1 MGTGENQN
9 PVQRAGKDAVTR
21 SLPVAAGSLAKPGLA
36 LQGIAWSVVA
46 VACFAASDTI
56 AKFVTNSVSVL
67 VALWFRYAI
76 QSLVMTAVAIPARGK
91 QAFQTAHPKF
101 QILRGLLLVATT
113 LLAFS
118 SLRFMPV
125 GEFTAIVLITPLVI
139 TLLAGK
145 LLGETVSPLRW
156 VLVAGGFVG
165 AMVII
170 RPGHE
175 AFHWASLLPLALV
188 GTNAWF
194 QVLTSKLAKTEDPMT
209 MQLYSGWTGA
219 VAASLVLP
227 FVWTSLPAASHIALL
242 VLMACLVTAG
252 HFMLTL
258 AYQRA
263 PAVTLTPYFY
273 LQICFAM
280 LCGWLVFAH
289 VPDAWVVAGM
299 ALIGV
304 CGVAGGWLTV
314 YEDKKTGHK
323 TTVSIE
329 PIE

>member
-1 MGTGENQN
+1 MTSVVNSTA
-9 PVQRAGKDAVTR
+9 R
-21 SLPVAAGSLAKPGLA
+21 LAKPGMA
-36 LQGIAWSVVA
+36 LEGIAWSVVA

-76 QSLVMTAVAIPARGK
+76 QTCVMSALMLPVRGK
-91 QAFQTAHPKF
+91 AAFKTAHPKF
-101 QILRGLLLVATT
+101 QILRGLLLVTTT

-118 SLRFMPV
+118 SLQFMPV

-139 TLLAGK
+139 TLLAGR

-165 AMVII
+165 AMIII

-194 QVLTSKLAKTEDPMT
+194 QVLTSTLAKTEDPMT
-209 MQLYSGWTGA
+209 MQLYTGWTGA
-219 VAASLVLP
+219 VVATLALP
-227 FVWTSLPAASHIALL
+227 FVWTALPSWPLLALL
-242 VLMACLVTAG
+242 VVMACLVTAG

-280 LCGWLVFAH
+280 LGGWVVFAH

-299 ALIGV
+299 VLIGV

-314 YEDKKTGHK
+314 YEGRKNQ
-323 TTVSIE
+323 VNIE

>member
-1 MGTGENQN
+1 
-9 PVQRAGKDAVTR
+9 VTSGAQG
-21 SLPVAAGSLAKPGLA
+21 SLRLAKPGMA
-36 LQGIAWSVVA
+36 LEGIAWAVVA
-46 VACFAASDTI
+46 VAFFATADTI

-76 QSLVMTAVAIPARGK
+76 QSVVMTALMLPKRGM
-91 QAFQTAHPKF
+91 QAFKTAHPKF

-118 SLRFMPV
+118 SLQFMPV

-139 TLLAGK
+139 TLLAGR
-145 LLGETVSPLRW
+145 LLGEVVSPLRW
-156 VLVAGGFVG
+156 VLVVGGFVG

-170 RPGHE
+170 RPGDE
-175 AFHWASLLPLALV
+175 AFHWTALLPLALV

-219 VAASLVLP
+219 IVATVALP
-227 FVWTSLPAASHIALL
+227 FVWISLPSLNLL
-242 VLMACLVTAG
+242 VLLVVMACLVTAG

-263 PAVTLTPYFY
+263 PATTLTPYFY

-280 LCGWLVFAH
+280 LGGWVVFAH
-289 VPDAWVVAGM
+289 VPDVWVISGM
-299 ALIGV
+299 VLIGV

-314 YEDKKTGHK
+314 HEDRKAGTKAADK
-323 TTVSIE
+323 RIAIE

>member
-1 MGTGENQN
+1 M
-9 PVQRAGKDAVTR
+9 
-21 SLPVAAGSLAKPGLA
+21 SLTASSRVLA
-36 LQGIAWSVVA
+36 GIAWSVVA
-46 VACFAASDTI
+46 VACFAVSDTV

-76 QSLVMTAVAIPARGK
+76 QSAVMTALMLPKQGL
-91 QAFQTAHPKF
+91 QAFKTAHPKF
-101 QILRGLLLVATT
+101 QVLRGLLLVVTT

-175 AFHWASLLPLALV
+175 AFQWASLLPLALV

-209 MQLYSGWTGA
+209 MQLYAGWTGA
-219 VAASLVLP
+219 VVATLVLP
-227 FVWTSLPAASHIALL
+227 FVWTSLPSWSLLGLL
-242 VLMACLVTAG
+242 VVMACLVTAG
-252 HFMLTL
+252 HFMLIL

-280 LCGWLVFAH
+280 LGGWVVFAH

-299 ALIGV
+299 VLIGI

-314 YEDKKTGHK
+314 VEEKKNQAK
-323 TTVSIE
+323 DQAKNQIIIE

>member
-1 MGTGENQN
+1 MTGS
-9 PVQRAGKDAVTR
+9 AV
-21 SLPVAAGSLAKPGLA
+21 SGSKLAKPGMA
-36 LQGIAWSVVA
+36 LEGIAWSVVA

-76 QSLVMTAVAIPARGK
+76 QSVVMTALMLPEHGM
-91 QAFQTAHPKF
+91 QAFKTAHPKF
-101 QILRGLLLVATT
+101 QILRGLLLVTTT

-118 SLRFMPV
+118 SLQFMPV

-139 TLLAGK
+139 TLLAGR

-219 VAASLVLP
+219 VIGTLALP
-227 FVWTSLPAASHIALL
+227 FVWTTLPSMQLL
-242 VLMACLVTAG
+242 ILLMVMACLVTAG

-280 LCGWLVFAH
+280 LGGWVVFAH
-289 VPDAWVVAGM
+289 VPDAWVIAGM
-299 ALIGV
+299 SLIGV

-314 YEDKKTGHK
+314 YEDNQNLAKHQVKNQ
-323 TTVSIE
+323 VIIE

>member
-1 MGTGENQN
+1 M
-9 PVQRAGKDAVTR
+9 
-21 SLPVAAGSLAKPGLA
+21 A
-36 LQGIAWSVVA
+36 LEGIAWAVVA
-46 VACFAASDTI
+46 VAFFATADTI
-56 AKFVTNSVSVL
+56 AKFVTNTLSVL

-76 QSLVMTAVAIPARGK
+76 QSVVMTALMLPKRGM
-91 QAFQTAHPKF
+91 QAFKTAHPKF

-118 SLRFMPV
+118 SLQFMPV

-139 TLLAGK
+139 TLLAGR
-145 LLGETVSPLRW
+145 LGEVVSPLRW
-156 VLVAGGFVG
+156 VLVVGGFVG

-170 RPGHE
+170 RPGDE
-175 AFHWASLLPLALV
+175 AFHWTALLPLALV

-219 VAASLVLP
+219 IVATVALP
-227 FVWTSLPAASHIALL
+227 FVWISLPSLNLL
-242 VLMACLVTAG
+242 VLLVVMACLVTAG

-263 PAVTLTPYFY
+263 PATTLTPYFY

-280 LCGWLVFAH
+280 LGGWVVFAH
-289 VPDAWVVAGM
+289 VPDVWVISGM
-299 ALIGV
+299 VLIGV

-314 YEDKKTGHK
+314 HEDRKAGTKAADK
-323 TTVSIE
+323 RIAIE

>member
-1 MGTGENQN
+1 MTG
-9 PVQRAGKDAVTR
+9 
-21 SLPVAAGSLAKPGLA
+21 SVADTGRLAKPGMA
-36 LQGIAWSVVA
+36 LEGIAWAVVA
-46 VACFAASDTI
+46 VACFAVSDTI
-56 AKFVTNSVSVL
+56 AKFVTNTVSVL

-76 QSLVMTAVAIPARGK
+76 QSVVMTALMLPKNGM
-91 QAFQTAHPKF
+91 QAFKTAHPKF
-101 QILRGLLLVATT
+101 QILRGLLLVTTT

-118 SLRFMPV
+118 SLQFMPV

-139 TLLAGK
+139 TLLAGR
-145 LLGETVSPLRW
+145 LLGEVVSPLRW
-156 VLVAGGFVG
+156 VLVVGGFVG

-170 RPGHE
+170 RPGDE
-175 AFHWASLLPLALV
+175 AFHWTALLPLALV

-219 VAASLVLP
+219 VVATVALP
-227 FVWTSLPAASHIALL
+227 FVWTSLPSFELL
-242 VLMACLVTAG
+242 VLLVVMACLVTAG

-263 PAVTLTPYFY
+263 PATTLTPYFY

-280 LCGWLVFAH
+280 LGGWVVFLH
-289 VPDAWVVAGM
+289 VPDAWVISGM
-299 ALIGV
+299 LLIGV

-314 YEDKKTGHK
+314 YEDRKAGSKSAVK
-323 TTVSIE
+323 NQVIIE

>member
-1 MGTGENQN
+1 M
-9 PVQRAGKDAVTR
+9 TR
-21 SLPVAAGSLAKPGLA
+21 VVNGIGSLAKPGMA
-36 LQGIAWSVVA
+36 LEGIAWSVVA
-46 VACFAASDTI
+46 VACFAVSDTI

-76 QSLVMTAVAIPARGK
+76 QTVVMSVLMLPVRGK
-91 QAFQTAHPKF
+91 AAFKTAHPKF
-101 QILRGLLLVATT
+101 QILRGLLLVVTT
-113 LLAFS
+113 LLAFL
-118 SLRFMPV
+118 SLSFMPV

-209 MQLYSGWTGA
+209 MQLYTGWTGA
-219 VAASLVLP
+219 VVATMALP
-227 FVWTSLPAASHIALL
+227 FVWTSLPSWPLIGLL
-242 VLMACLVTAG
+242 VVMACLVTAG

-280 LCGWLVFAH
+280 LGGWVVFAH
-289 VPDAWVVAGM
+289 VPDAWVIAGM
-299 ALIGV
+299 VLIGI

-314 YEDKKTGHK
+314 YEDKKSHADK
-323 TTVSIE
+323 NQIVIE

>member
-1 MGTGENQN
+1 
-9 PVQRAGKDAVTR
+9 VTR
-21 SLPVAAGSLAKPGLA
+21 PASSAGSLAKPGMA
-36 LQGIAWSVVA
+36 LEGIAWAVVA
-46 VACFAASDTI
+46 VACFASSDTI

-76 QSLVMTAVAIPARGK
+76 QTIVMSALMLPTRGK
-91 QAFQTAHPKF
+91 AAFKTAHPKY
-101 QILRGLLLVATT
+101 QVLRGLLLVATT
-113 LLAFS
+113 LLAFL
-118 SLRFMPV
+118 SLQFMPV

-145 LLGETVSPLRW
+145 LLGESVSPMRW

-188 GTNAWF
+188 GTNSWF

-209 MQLYSGWTGA
+209 MQLYTGWTGA
-219 VAASLVLP
+219 VVATLALP
-227 FVWTSLPAASHIALL
+227 FVWTTLPSWPLIALM
-242 VLMACLVTAG
+242 VVMACLVTAG

-280 LCGWLVFAH
+280 LGGWIVFSH

-299 ALIGV
+299 ALIGI
-304 CGVAGGWLTV
+304 CGVVGGWLTV
-314 YEDKKTGHK
+314 YENKKNQ
-323 TTVSIE
+323 VNIE

>member
-1 MGTGENQN
+1 MS
-9 PVQRAGKDAVTR
+9 
-21 SLPVAAGSLAKPGLA
+21 SLTLAKPGRVLE
-36 LQGIAWSVVA
+36 GIAWSVIA
-46 VACFAASDTI
+46 VAFFAASDTI
-56 AKFVTNSVSVL
+56 AKYVTSTVSVL

-76 QSLVMTAVAIPARGK
+76 QSVVMTALMLPKHGM
-91 QAFQTAHPKF
+91 QAFKTAHPKF
-101 QILRGLLLVATT
+101 QVLRGLLLVTTT

-118 SLRFMPV
+118 SLQFMPV

-139 TLLAGK
+139 TLLAGR
-145 LLGETVSPLRW
+145 LLGEVVSPLRW
-156 VLVAGGFVG
+156 VLVLGGFVG

-175 AFHWASLLPLALV
+175 AFHWTALLPLALV

-219 VAASLVLP
+219 VVATVALP
-227 FVWTSLPAASHIALL
+227 FVWTALPSSEFLVLL
-242 VLMACLVTAG
+242 VVMACLVTAG

-263 PAVTLTPYFY
+263 PATALTPYFY

-280 LCGWLVFAH
+280 LGGWVVFAH
-289 VPDAWVVAGM
+289 VPDAWVISGM
-299 ALIGV
+299 ALIGI

-314 YEDKKTGHK
+314 YEDRKMGSRKTADK
-323 TTVSIE
+323 NIIIE

>member
-1 MGTGENQN
+1 MS
-9 PVQRAGKDAVTR
+9 
-21 SLPVAAGSLAKPGLA
+21 SLTLAKPGRVLE
-36 LQGIAWSVVA
+36 GIAWSVIA
-46 VACFAASDTI
+46 VAFFAASDTI
-56 AKFVTNSVSVL
+56 AKYVTSTVSVL

-76 QSLVMTAVAIPARGK
+76 QSVVMTALMLPKHGM
-91 QAFQTAHPKF
+91 QAFKTAHPKF
-101 QILRGLLLVATT
+101 QVLRGLLLVTTT

-118 SLRFMPV
+118 SLQFMPV

-139 TLLAGK
+139 TLLAGR
-145 LLGETVSPLRW
+145 LLGEVVSPLRW
-156 VLVAGGFVG
+156 ILVLGGFVG

-175 AFHWASLLPLALV
+175 AFHWTALLPLALV

-219 VAASLVLP
+219 VVATVALP
-227 FVWTSLPAASHIALL
+227 FVWTALPSSEFLVLL
-242 VLMACLVTAG
+242 VVMACLVTAG

-263 PAVTLTPYFY
+263 PATALTPYFY

-280 LCGWLVFAH
+280 LGGWVVFAH
-289 VPDAWVVAGM
+289 VPDAWVISGM
-299 ALIGV
+299 ALIGI

-314 YEDKKTGHK
+314 HEDRKMGSRK
-323 TTVSIE
+323 TTDKNIIIE

>member
-1 MGTGENQN
+1 MSS
-9 PVQRAGKDAVTR
+9 VT
-21 SLPVAAGSLAKPGLA
+21 LAKPGRVLE
-36 LQGIAWSVVA
+36 GIAWSVIA
-46 VACFAASDTI
+46 VAFFAASDTI
-56 AKFVTNSVSVL
+56 AKYVTSTVSVL

-76 QSLVMTAVAIPARGK
+76 QSVVMTALMLPKRGMK
-91 QAFQTAHPKF
+91 AFKTAHPKF
-101 QILRGLLLVATT
+101 QVLRGLLLVTTT

-118 SLRFMPV
+118 SLQFMPV

-139 TLLAGK
+139 TLLAGR
-145 LLGETVSPLRW
+145 LLGEVVSPLRW
-156 VLVAGGFVG
+156 ILVLGGFVG

-175 AFHWASLLPLALV
+175 AFHWTALLPLALV

-219 VAASLVLP
+219 VVATVALP
-227 FVWTSLPAASHIALL
+227 FVWTALPSSEFLVLL
-242 VLMACLVTAG
+242 VVMACLVTAG

-263 PAVTLTPYFY
+263 PATALTPYFY

-280 LCGWLVFAH
+280 LGGWVVFAH
-289 VPDAWVVAGM
+289 VPDAWVISGM
-299 ALIGV
+299 ALIGI

-314 YEDKKTGHK
+314 HEDRKMGSSKTANK
-323 TTVSIE
+323 NIIIE

>member
-1 MGTGENQN
+1 
-9 PVQRAGKDAVTR
+9 VT
-21 SLPVAAGSLAKPGLA
+21 LAKPGMA
-36 LQGIAWSVVA
+36 LQGIAWSVMA
-46 VACFAASDTI
+46 VACFAMSDTT
-56 AKFVTNSVSVL
+56 AKFVTNSVSVFT
-67 VALWFRYAI
+67 ALWFRYVVQAT
-76 QSLVMTAVAIPARGK
+76 VMTGFVLPRRGK

-101 QILRGLLLVATT
+101 QVLRGFLLVITS
-113 LLAFS
+113 LLAFL

-139 TLLAGK
+139 TLLAGR
-145 LLGETVSPLRW
+145 LLGEAVSPLRW
-156 VLVAGGFVG
+156 VLVVGGFVG
-165 AMVII
+165 ALIII

-175 AFHWASLLPLALV
+175 AFHWTALLPLALV

-209 MQLYSGWTGA
+209 MQLYTGWTGA
-219 VAASLVLP
+219 LVASVALP
-227 FVWTSLPAASHIALL
+227 FVWTSLPSLSLMALM
-242 VLMACLVTAG
+242 VMMACLVTAG

-280 LCGWLVFAH
+280 LCGWVVFEH
-289 VPDAWVVAGM
+289 VPDAWVIAGM
-299 ALIGV
+299 VLIGV

-314 YEDKKTGHK
+314 NENRKVELKNLVD
-323 TTVSIE
+323 IE

>member
-1 MGTGENQN
+1 
-9 PVQRAGKDAVTR
+9 VT
-21 SLPVAAGSLAKPGLA
+21 LAIPGMA
-36 LQGIAWSVVA
+36 LQGIAWA
-46 VACFAASDTI
+46 VAAVAFFSMSDTI
-56 AKFVTNSVSVL
+56 AKFVINHVKDGVAAGVSVL
-67 VALWFRYAI
+67 VVLWFRYTI
-76 QSLVMTAVAIPARGK
+76 QSLLITAFVIPLRGK

-101 QILRGLLLVATT
+101 QVLRGMLLVITS
-113 LLAFS
+113 LLAFL

-139 TLLAGK
+139 TLLAGR
-145 LLGETVSPLRW
+145 LLGEAVSPLRW
-156 VLVAGGFVG
+156 LLVAGGFAG
-165 AMVII
+165 ALIII

-188 GTNAWF
+188 GTNSWF
-194 QVLTSKLAKTEDPMT
+194 QVLTSKLAKTEDPLT
-209 MQLYSGWTGA
+209 MQLYTGWTGA
-219 VAASLVLP
+219 LVASVAQP
-227 FVWTSLPAASHIALL
+227 FVWTSLPSWSLIALM
-242 VLMACLVTAG
+242 VMMACLVTAG

-280 LCGWLVFAH
+280 LCGWIVFSH

-314 YEDKKTGHK
+314 YEDRKLGLKNQ
-323 TTVSIE
+323 VEIE

>member
-1 MGTGENQN
+1 MTSGVRGS
-9 PVQRAGKDAVTR
+9 V
-21 SLPVAAGSLAKPGLA
+21 SLAKPGMA
-36 LQGIAWSVVA
+36 LEGIAWSVVA
-46 VACFAASDTI
+46 VACFAGSDTI
-56 AKFVTNSVSVL
+56 AKFVTNTVSVL

-76 QSLVMTAVAIPARGK
+76 QTCVMSALMLPVRGRA
-91 QAFQTAHPKF
+91 AFKTAHPKF
-101 QILRGLLLVATT
+101 QILRGLLLVVTT
-113 LLAFS
+113 LLAFL
-118 SLRFMPV
+118 SLRFMPL

-156 VLVAGGFVG
+156 VLVTGGFVG

-194 QVLTSKLAKTEDPMT
+194 QVLTSRLAKTEDPMT
-209 MQLYSGWTGA
+209 MQLYTGWTGA
-219 VAASLVLP
+219 VVASIALP
-227 FVWTSLPAASHIALL
+227 FVWTSMPSWPLIGLM
-242 VLMACLVTAG
+242 VVMACLVTAG

-280 LCGWLVFAH
+280 LGGWVVFAH
-289 VPDAWVVAGM
+289 VPDAWVIAGM

-314 YEDKKTGHK
+314 YEDRKSGLKNQ
-323 TTVSIE
+323 VDIE

>member
-1 MGTGENQN
+1 
-9 PVQRAGKDAVTR
+9 V
-21 SLPVAAGSLAKPGLA
+21 
-36 LQGIAWSVVA
+36 IA
-46 VACFAASDTI
+46 VACFATSDTI
-56 AKFVTNSVSVL
+56 SKYVTNSVALL
-67 VALWFRYAI
+67 VALWFRYAV
-76 QSLVMTAVAIPARGK
+76 QACVMTALVLPARGK
-91 QAFQTAHPKF
+91 QAFHTAHPKF
-101 QILRGLLLVATT
+101 QILRGMLLVATT

-118 SLRFMPV
+118 SLQFMPV

-139 TLLAGK
+139 TLLAGR
-145 LLGETVSPLRW
+145 LLGEAVSPLRW
-156 VLVAGGFVG
+156 ALVVGGFVG
-165 AMVII
+165 AMIII

-175 AFHWASLLPLALV
+175 AFHWTALLPLALV

-194 QVLTSKLAKTEDPMT
+194 QVLTSRLAKTEDPMT
-209 MQLYSGWTGA
+209 MQLYTGWVGA
-219 VAASLVLP
+219 LVASLALP
-227 FVWTSLPAASHIALL
+227 FVWTALPPLPIILL
-242 VLMACLVTAG
+242 MVMMAVLVTAG

-280 LCGWLVFAH
+280 LCGWIVFAH

-299 ALIGV
+299 VLIGV

-314 YEDKKTGHK
+314 YENRKAGLKNQVD
-323 TTVSIE
+323 IE

>member
-1 MGTGENQN
+1 MS
-9 PVQRAGKDAVTR
+9 
-21 SLPVAAGSLAKPGLA
+21 SLTLAKPGRVLE
-36 LQGIAWSVVA
+36 GIAWSVIA
-46 VACFAASDTI
+46 VAFFAASDTI
-56 AKFVTNSVSVL
+56 AKYVTSTVSVL

-76 QSLVMTAVAIPARGK
+76 QSVVMTALMLPKHGM
-91 QAFQTAHPKF
+91 QAFKTAHPKF
-101 QILRGLLLVATT
+101 QVLRGLLLVTTT

-118 SLRFMPV
+118 SLQFMPV

-139 TLLAGK
+139 TLLAGR
-145 LLGETVSPLRW
+145 LLGEVVSPLRW
-156 VLVAGGFVG
+156 ILVLGGFVG

-175 AFHWASLLPLALV
+175 AFHWTALLPLALV

-219 VAASLVLP
+219 IVATVALP
-227 FVWTSLPAASHIALL
+227 FVWTTLPSTEHLVLL
-242 VLMACLVTAG
+242 VVMACMVTAG

-263 PAVTLTPYFY
+263 PATALTPYFY

-280 LCGWLVFAH
+280 LGGWVVFAH
-289 VPDAWVVAGM
+289 VPDAWVISGM
-299 ALIGV
+299 ALIGI

-314 YEDKKTGHK
+314 YEDRKMGSRKATDK
-323 TTVSIE
+323 NIIIE

>member
-1 MGTGENQN
+1 MSLEN
-9 PVQRAGKDAVTR
+9 
-21 SLPVAAGSLAKPGLA
+21 LAKPAILGKTLE
-36 LQGIAWSVVA
+36 GIAWAVVA
-46 VACFAASDTI
+46 VAFFATADTI
-56 AKFVTNSVSVL
+56 AKFVTSTLSVL

-76 QSLVMTAVAIPARGK
+76 QSVVMTALMLPKRGM
-91 QAFQTAHPKF
+91 QAFKTAHPKF

-118 SLRFMPV
+118 SLQFMPV

-139 TLLAGK
+139 TLLAGR
-145 LLGETVSPLRW
+145 LLGEVVSPLRW
-156 VLVAGGFVG
+156 VLVVGGFVG

-170 RPGHE
+170 RPGDE
-175 AFHWASLLPLALV
+175 AFHWTALLPLALV

-194 QVLTSKLAKTEDPMT
+194 QVLTSKLARTEDPMT

-219 VAASLVLP
+219 IVATVALP
-227 FVWTSLPAASHIALL
+227 FVWTTLPSLKLL
-242 VLMACLVTAG
+242 VLLVVMACLVTAG

-263 PAVTLTPYFY
+263 PATTLTPYFY

-280 LCGWLVFAH
+280 LGGWVVFAH
-289 VPDAWVVAGM
+289 VPDVWVVSGM
-299 ALIGV
+299 VLIGI
-304 CGVAGGWLTV
+304 CGVAGGWLTIH
-314 YEDKKTGHK
+314 EDRKAGSVKTVDK
-323 TTVSIE
+323 QIIIE

>member
-1 MGTGENQN
+1 MG
-9 PVQRAGKDAVTR
+9 AVEGQGSVSSVN
-21 SLPVAAGSLAKPGLA
+21 SLILAKPGRVLE
-36 LQGIAWSVVA
+36 GIAWSVVA
-46 VACFAASDTI
+46 VAFFAASDTI
-56 AKFVTNSVSVL
+56 AKFVTSTVSVL

-76 QSLVMTAVAIPARGK
+76 QSVVMTALMLPKRGM
-91 QAFQTAHPKF
+91 QAFKTAHPKF
-101 QILRGLLLVATT
+101 QVLRGLLLVTTT

-118 SLRFMPV
+118 SLQFMPV

-139 TLLAGK
+139 TLLAGR
-145 LLGETVSPLRW
+145 LLGEVVSPLRW
-156 VLVAGGFVG
+156 VLVLGGFVG

-175 AFHWASLLPLALV
+175 AFHWTALLPLALV

-219 VAASLVLP
+219 IVATVALP
-227 FVWTSLPAASHIALL
+227 FVWTSLPSTEHLVLL
-242 VLMACLVTAG
+242 VVMACMVTAG

-263 PAVTLTPYFY
+263 PATALTPYFY

-280 LCGWLVFAH
+280 LGGWVVFTH
-289 VPDAWVVAGM
+289 VPDAWVISGM
-299 ALIGV
+299 ALIGI

-314 YEDKKTGHK
+314 HEDRKIGSRKIADK
-323 TTVSIE
+323 QIIIE

>member
-1 MGTGENQN
+1 
-9 PVQRAGKDAVTR
+9 
-21 SLPVAAGSLAKPGLA
+21 
-36 LQGIAWSVVA
+36 
-46 VACFAASDTI
+46 
-56 AKFVTNSVSVL
+56 VL

-76 QSLVMTAVAIPARGK
+76 QTCVMSALMLPVRGRR
-91 QAFQTAHPKF
+91 AFQTAHPKF

-113 LLAFS
+113 LLAFL
-118 SLRFMPV
+118 SLQFMPV

-139 TLLAGK
+139 TLLAGR
-145 LLGETVSPLRW
+145 LLGEAVSPLRW

-188 GTNAWF
+188 GTNSWF
-194 QVLTSKLAKTEDPMT
+194 QVLTSRLAKTEDPMT
-209 MQLYSGWTGA
+209 MQLYTGWTGA
-219 VAASLVLP
+219 VVASLALP
-227 FVWTSLPAASHIALL
+227 FVWTSLPSWSLIALM
-242 VLMACLVTAG
+242 VVMACLVTAG

-280 LCGWLVFAH
+280 LGGWLVFAH
-289 VPDAWVVAGM
+289 VPDAWVIAGM

-304 CGVAGGWLTV
+304 CGVAGGCLTV
-314 YEDKKTGHK
+314 YEGRKIQVD
-323 TTVSIE
+323 IE

>member
-1 MGTGENQN
+1 M
-9 PVQRAGKDAVTR
+9 R
-21 SLPVAAGSLAKPGLA
+21 LAKPGMA
-36 LQGIAWSVVA
+36 LQGIAWSVAA
-46 VACFAASDTI
+46 VAFFAMSDTI
-56 AKFVTNSVSVL
+56 AKFVTNTVSVL

-76 QSLVMTAVAIPARGK
+76 QTCVMSALMLPVRGRA
-91 QAFQTAHPKF
+91 AFKTEHPKF
-101 QILRGLLLVATT
+101 QILRGLLLVVTT
-113 LLAFS
+113 LLAFL

-165 AMVII
+165 ALIII

-175 AFHWASLLPLALV
+175 AFQWASLLPLALV
-188 GTNAWF
+188 GTNSWF
-194 QVLTSKLAKTEDPMT
+194 QVLTSRLAKTEDPMT
-209 MQLYSGWTGA
+209 MQLYTGWTGA
-219 VAASLVLP
+219 LVASLALP
-227 FVWTSLPAASHIALL
+227 FVWTELPSWSLMALM
-242 VLMACLVTAG
+242 VVMACLVTAG

-289 VPDAWVVAGM
+289 VPDAWVVTGM

-314 YEDKKTGHK
+314 YEGRKIPVD
-323 TTVSIE
+323 IE

>member
-1 MGTGENQN
+1 M
-9 PVQRAGKDAVTR
+9 R
-21 SLPVAAGSLAKPGLA
+21 SAPAMGSLAKPGMA

-76 QSLVMTAVAIPARGK
+76 QTCVMSALMLPVRGK
-91 QAFQTAHPKF
+91 AAFKTAHPKF

-139 TLLAGK
+139 TLLAGR
-145 LLGETVSPLRW
+145 LLGEAVSPLRW
-156 VLVAGGFVG
+156 ALVAGGFVG

-209 MQLYSGWTGA
+209 MQLYTGWTGVV
-219 VAASLVLP
+219 VASVALP
-227 FVWTSLPAASHIALL
+227 FMWTSLPSWPYIGLL
-242 VLMACLVTAG
+242 VVMAVLVTAG

-280 LCGWLVFAH
+280 LGGWVGFAH

-299 ALIGV
+299 VLIGV
-304 CGVAGGWLTV
+304 CGVAGGCLTV
-314 YEDKKTGHK
+314 YEGTKDKAAAKQVK
-323 TTVSIE
+323 NQVNIE

>member
-1 MGTGENQN
+1 VTSG
-9 PVQRAGKDAVTR
+9 VQG
-21 SLPVAAGSLAKPGLA
+21 SISLAKPGRA
-36 LQGIAWSVVA
+36 LEGIAWSVVA
-46 VACFAASDTI
+46 VACFATSDTI
-56 AKFVTNSVSVL
+56 AKFVTNTVSVL

-76 QSLVMTAVAIPARGK
+76 QTIVMSALMLPVRGK
-91 QAFQTAHPKF
+91 AAFKTAHPKF
-101 QILRGLLLVATT
+101 QILRGLLLVVTT
-113 LLAFS
+113 LLAFL

-145 LLGETVSPLRW
+145 LLGEAVSPLRW

-209 MQLYSGWTGA
+209 MQLYTGWTGA
-219 VAASLVLP
+219 VVATLALP
-227 FVWTSLPAASHIALL
+227 FVWTSLPSWSLLALL
-242 VLMACLVTAG
+242 VVMACLVTAG

-263 PAVTLTPYFY
+263 PATALTPYFY

-280 LCGWLVFAH
+280 LGGWVVFAH
-289 VPDAWVVAGM
+289 VPDAWVIAGM

-314 YEDKKTGHK
+314 YEDKQNQAKYQVK
-323 TTVSIE
+323 NQIAIE